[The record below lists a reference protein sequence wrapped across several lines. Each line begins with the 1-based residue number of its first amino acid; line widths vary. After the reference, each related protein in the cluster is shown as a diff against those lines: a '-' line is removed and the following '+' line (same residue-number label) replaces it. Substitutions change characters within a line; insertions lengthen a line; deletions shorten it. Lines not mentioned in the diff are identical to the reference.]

1 MSFLE
6 NTRKPNGFG
15 GRLMVAMMNLG
26 HRALAAWGFR
36 FLSPLTNNAAILGC
50 GCGGGANLRKLL
62 QTHSH
67 SRAVGIDYAAVS
79 VEKARVVN
87 RKPIA
92 QGRCEV
98 LRADVTKLPFT
109 DARFDCVTAFETVYF
124 WSDFAQSLAEV
135 RRVLKPGGM
144 LLICNECGGE
154 RAGDFKWT
162 DKIPGMTVYNA
173 AELSA
178 ALKQAGF
185 GNIQIHKHQKG
196 WLCVTAEK
204 SAASDR

>member
-1 MSFLE
+1 MSFFE
-6 NTRKPNGFG
+6 NTRKPSGFG

-36 FLSPLTNNAAILGC
+36 FLPTLTNAEILDC

-62 QTHSH
+62 QTHPQ

-79 VEKARVVN
+79 VEKASAVN
-87 RKPIA
+87 RDAIA
-92 QGRCEV
+92 EGRCAV
-98 LRADVTKLPFT
+98 LRADVAELPFA

-124 WSDFAQSLAEV
+124 WQDFAQSLAEV
-135 RRVLKPGGM
+135 RRVLKPGGVFF
-144 LLICNECGGE
+144 ICNECGGE

-162 DKIPGMTVYNA
+162 EKIPGMTVYNA
-173 AELSA
+173 AELAA

-185 GNIQIHKHQKG
+185 KNIRMHKHRKG

-204 SAASDR
+204 SAATDR